1 MNEEMKMVLFFN
13 ISNFSLLIFIYDWV
27 QYLIKFKNF
36 FKNIVYLMVI
46 IYLIII
52 YNYFYI

>member
-1 MNEEMKMVLFFN
+1 MVLFFN